1 MDRWIRELLLLNK
14 MADKVVLTSVDID
27 VNKAIKDAQE
37 LRKEVE
43 RLKNETNNL
52 KKTQGETSR
61 EYIEASATLKATQGE
76 LRTQENLIKQV
87 SIANKANTGSMQQ
100 MKAQLSIVTAEWN
113 KLSKEERINSDRGK
127 QLAKQKLELTN
138 ALKKEETATGDAR
151 RNVGNYT
158 QSIIEAVNELR
169 KQESELKKN
178 LLALNSV
185 RNANAGNKEE
195 EERATKAIEQN
206 KYELVKVNQE
216 LKKYGQNLDITDAE
230 IIDVSKD
237 SDKLSKNIDKT
248 GTSIKKSSSEVG
260 KFKSSTSGASSALG
274 SFVPGVGQASNAA
287 RTFGTILKVALGP
300 IGLIIA
306 AIAALTAYFKR
317 SEEGQDSFN
326 KVIKVFQVVLN
337 NVLDVIGKVGEA
349 LFKAVENPKQAWQD
363 FKDLIKGIGE
373 FFKDTFGNVIGGS
386 IQIFVGFLQKA
397 FANIGLAWQKL
408 KGIFVDNSEKINKA
422 QAKIDEFNKKIQD
435 GQDRVKEG
443 AENLGNGIKNTF
455 NKAKKALQGFISE
468 QQKEIDIAKR
478 LANQQAALDR
488 QIRKNIISE
497 SKDRAEIAKL
507 RVDAV
512 DKENKTNKE
521 RLDALNKAV
530 KLEEKILERNIDIAK
545 QKAYIKAEQNKL
557 SASTKEDLNE
567 EANLRAE
574 IFRLEQSSFQTRKRL
589 ESERITALKEVARES
604 VKQLEIDLE
613 LYKQNNKYKLEDLQE
628 TFNREKAILDK
639 QLEKKL
645 ILENDYN
652 LKLAQLKDEY
662 ADLERD
668 RELERI
674 QTDYEN
680 NLILAEEN
688 IFATLELERQGL
700 ELKRQQEIEAA
711 EKIGADVNLINDK
724 YSKAAIEIKRAEE
737 EAKLSL
743 ASEFAGNIATI
754 LGEQTALGKLAAV
767 AQTSVD
773 TYRSAT
779 GAFTSFVSPPVA
791 GPASVPLG
799 YAAAGAAIASGL
811 ANVKKILSV
820 KSGLPGESSGGG
832 GTSVSPGSA
841 TTTPAVTTVNPE
853 IGKGIISRD
862 ITDISKEVSQEHQ
875 KILVVDEVTAN
886 QTIKS
891 KQNKTAT
898 V

>member
-1 MDRWIRELLLLNK
+1 

-27 VNKAIKDAQE
+27 VNKAVKDAQE
-37 LRKEVE
+37 LRKEIE

-87 SIANKANTGSMQQ
+87 SIANKSNTGSMQQ

-113 KLSKEERINSDRGK
+113 KLSEEERINSDRGK

-138 ALKKEETATGDAR
+138 ALKKEEIATGDAR
-151 RNVGNYT
+151 RNVGNYND
-158 QSIIEAVNELR
+158 Q
-169 KQESELKKN
+169 
-178 LLALNSV
+178 
-185 RNANAGNKEE
+185 
-195 EERATKAIEQN
+195 
-206 KYELVKVNQE
+206 
-216 LKKYGQNLDITDAE
+216 
-230 IIDVSKD
+230 
-237 SDKLSKNIDKT
+237 
-248 GTSIKKSSSEVG
+248 VG
-260 KFKSSTSGASSALG
+260 KATGALS

-306 AIAALTAYFKR
+306 AIGALTAYFKR

-326 KVIKVFQVVLN
+326 KVIKIFQVVLN

-363 FKDLIKGIGE
+363 FKNFIKGIGE

-455 NKAKKALQGFISE
+455 DKAKKALQGFISE

-478 LANQQAALDR
+478 LADQQAALDR
-488 QIRKNIISE
+488 QIRKNIIE
-497 SKDRAEIAKL
+497 EAKDTAEIAKL

-512 DKENKTNKE
+512 DKENKTNQE
-521 RLDALNKAV
+521 RLDALNKAIE
-530 KLEEKILERNIDIAK
+530 LEEKILQRNIDIAK

-604 VKQLEIDLE
+604 VKQLETELE

-628 TFNREKAILDK
+628 TYNREKAILDK
-639 QLEKKL
+639 QLEEKL

-652 LKLAQLKDEY
+652 LKLSQLKDEY

-668 RELERI
+668 SELERI
-674 QTDYEN
+674 QANYEN
-680 NLILAEEN
+680 NLVLAEEN
-688 IFATLELERQGL
+688 IFATLDLEHQGL

-754 LGEQTALGKLAAV
+754 FGEQTAIGKAAAIAATTIETYKGATSAYASLAAIPIV
-767 AQTSVD
+767 
-773 TYRSAT
+773 
-779 GAFTSFVSPPVA
+779 
-791 GPASVPLG
+791 GPILG
-799 YAAAGAAIASGL
+799 IAAAGTAVASGL

-820 KSGLPGESSGGG
+820 KSGLPGDSSGGAG
-832 GTSVSPGSA
+832 VSISAGSST

-853 IGKGIISRD
+853 IGKGIVSRD
-862 ITDISKEVSQEHQ
+862 ISDISKEVSQEQQ
-875 KILVVDEVTAN
+875 KILVIDEVTAN